1 MAEMSLPF
9 STPRHHRDW
18 ISYKRESRLAE
29 GLDDRSRVAQ
39 MEEMYRLYLEI
50 QKGKSKEQRD
60 AEARAE
66 RRLNAWR
73 LNARY
78 LSLLARAHDNEDAR

>member
-1 MAEMSLPF
+1 MSLRF
-9 STPRHHRDW
+9 SSPRHRRDW

-29 GLDDRSRVAQ
+29 GLDDRARVAS
-39 MEEMYRLYLEI
+39 MEEMYRLYLEL
-50 QKGKSKEQRD
+50 QSGKTGDQLE

-73 LNARY
+73 LNPRY
-78 LSLLARAHDNEDAR
+78 RALLRITPFLAP

>member
-1 MAEMSLPF
+1 VSPRF
-9 STPRHHRDW
+9 SAARHRRDW

-29 GLDDRSRVAQ
+29 GLDDAARLAQ
-39 MEEMYRLYLEI
+39 LDEMYRLYLEI
-50 QKGKSKEQRD
+50 QKDKSPEERE

-73 LNARY
+73 WSPRY
-78 LSLLARAHDNEDAR
+78 RDLLARAHGSEDDR